1 MWTCRRGRSTRRR
14 PRLGGSKQPR
24 ARGRGRADC
33 RPGAPV
39 AQAGPHTLPPPPGPA
54 CRGAGAPGRTDGH
67 RREGGRQ
74 QSPGRPPPQSVPAA
88 LPPLQQPEP
97 GGARCTGSG
106 HRPPNPGRLALGL
119 SNRLLWQR
127 KPAERGLGDDGDG
140 GSLPRPRPLQ
150 PWRTCWHPER
160 ARGEAGALSAGSVLP
175 PALKPALQTTSAGA
189 FPGGPAPVRPCQGSV
204 PAVGP
209 CPARRPSQAEAAGC
223 GEAHA
228 VWSCLPPPP
237 GASRSLG
244 EPTQE
249 PDG

>member
-1 MWTCRRGRSTRRR
+1 MGAA
-14 PRLGGSKQPR
+14 LGGDLGWVGANS
-24 ARGRGRADC
+24 RG
-33 RPGAPV
+33 PGGG
-39 AQAGPHTLPPPPGPA
+39 AGPTAGLVLLSPRQVLAHCPHRPVPPAEGSAHPA
-54 CRGAGAPGRTDGH
+54 ERTDTGARAGGDSLRGA
-67 RREGGRQ
+67 
-74 QSPGRPPPQSVPAA
+74 PPQSVPAA

-97 GGARCTGSG
+97 GGARCMGSG
-106 HRPPNPGRLALGL
+106 HRPPDPGRPALGP

-160 ARGEAGALSAGSVLP
+160 GRGEAGALSAGSVLP